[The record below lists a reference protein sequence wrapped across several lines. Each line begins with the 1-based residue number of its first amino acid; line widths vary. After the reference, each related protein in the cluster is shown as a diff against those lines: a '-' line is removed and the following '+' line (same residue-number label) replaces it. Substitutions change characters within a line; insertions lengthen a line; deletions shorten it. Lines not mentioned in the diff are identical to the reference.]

1 MRTASRLRHSQ
12 MASLAGLL
20 GTALLIAPPPASADR
35 DDWEDRGRS
44 RSHRHHDHD
53 DHHRHGGNGRHH
65 RHGDWCPPQH
75 FGRPYAH
82 HYGPRHHARPV
93 RHARYH
99 CEPCGGWYDDRESFH
114 YHVHHHHHVPRGV
127 LPLVIVA
134 TVFGAV
140 FGGY

>member
-20 GTALLIAPPPASADR
+20 GTALLLAPPPASADR

-53 DHHRHGGNGRHH
+53 DHHRHKGKGHH

-75 FGRPYAH
+75 FGRPYARN
-82 HYGPRHHARPV
+82 YGPRYYARPV
-93 RHARYH
+93 RHARFH